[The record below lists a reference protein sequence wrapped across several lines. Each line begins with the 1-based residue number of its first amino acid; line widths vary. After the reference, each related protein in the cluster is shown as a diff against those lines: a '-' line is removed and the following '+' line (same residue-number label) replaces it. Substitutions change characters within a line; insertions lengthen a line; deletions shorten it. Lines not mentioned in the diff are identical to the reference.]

1 MFVITVGSGNS
12 GCGAVHDY
20 LRSRDDFSTP
30 FFGQEFRLI
39 NDPDGIDNLYQNFYE
54 NFTINNAASAFER
67 FKIYSSQIIK
77 SKVYIDGKRK
87 NLFNDEAES
96 LIHNFVINI
105 SNLKYY
111 AMPKY
116 KYLSLNIFEKL
127 LFYFKYQLLNEKINK
142 IKLHKLI
149 LPVEEKKFVNETK
162 KLIFSLCQNN
172 IKLKK
177 NIILDQSASY
187 WRPDRYFRYFNNLKI
202 IIINR
207 DPRSIYYSMSSRN
220 SKAYPSESV
229 KTFCNWYK
237 YIRGKQFKIKNK
249 NIYCI
254 QYEKFVN
261 NFKIESKK
269 LNRFLNIKELN
280 TTNFDL
286 NYSKKNVYKAKFQ
299 LKKSDQL
306 YIKKNLK
313 NFLYW

>member
-127 LFYFKYQLLNEKINK
+127 LFYFKYQLLN
-142 IKLHKLI
+142 
-149 LPVEEKKFVNETK
+149 
-162 KLIFSLCQNN
+162 
-172 IKLKK
+172 
-177 NIILDQSASY
+177 
-187 WRPDRYFRYFNNLKI
+187 
-202 IIINR
+202 
-207 DPRSIYYSMSSRN
+207 
-220 SKAYPSESV
+220 
-229 KTFCNWYK
+229 
-237 YIRGKQFKIKNK
+237 
-249 NIYCI
+249 
-254 QYEKFVN
+254 
-261 NFKIESKK
+261 
-269 LNRFLNIKELN
+269 
-280 TTNFDL
+280 
-286 NYSKKNVYKAKFQ
+286 
-299 LKKSDQL
+299 
-306 YIKKNLK
+306 
-313 NFLYW
+313 

>member
-1 MFVITVGSGNS
+1 M
-12 GCGAVHDY
+12 
-20 LRSRDDFSTP
+20 
-30 FFGQEFRLI
+30 
-39 NDPDGIDNLYQNFYE
+39 
-54 NFTINNAASAFER
+54 
-67 FKIYSSQIIK
+67 
-77 SKVYIDGKRK
+77 
-87 NLFNDEAES
+87 
-96 LIHNFVINI
+96 
-105 SNLKYY
+105 
-111 AMPKY
+111 
-116 KYLSLNIFEKL
+116 
-127 LFYFKYQLLNEKINK
+127 
-142 IKLHKLI
+142 
-149 LPVEEKKFVNETK
+149 
-162 KLIFSLCQNN
+162 CQNN